1 MENTDKNT
9 IEKIMQSLVKQYG
22 KELYLPENELRFK
35 GLLFDFASDFAN
47 ELKTLKVALAERIPA
62 KLLACDDKDDSEKS
76 RTLQHCKDTLVD
88 GVGLMEGR
96 VIQVLNIL
104 TFGLGWGILLEGG
117 VEENSDVNVVKKE
130 SKSEVERLS
139 CDDSSCTDTDEMDFN
154 REKKIIEDE
163 KNGAAT
169 LNLRSSIEENNSPAK
184 VFRQSYVTDYSMW
197 LKACGIAFSFI
208 ILVCSILAS
217 IDWDCSIDWDW
228 IYDCFGDLQN
238 ILH

>member
-1 MENTDKNT
+1 MENADKNSM
-9 IEKIMQSLVKQYG
+9 EKIVCSLVGQYG

-47 ELKTLKVALAERIPA
+47 GLKTLKVALAEHIPA

-88 GVGLMEGR
+88 GVGLKEDR

-130 SKSEVERLS
+130 SKDEVEGLS

-154 REKKIIEDE
+154 REKEIIEDE
-163 KNGAAT
+163 KKGAAT

-208 ILVCSILAS
+208 VLVCSILAS